1 MTLRY
6 VQQTVVVMR
15 KGNST
20 TPPIGAPFDFTDDE
34 IAQIEEASPD
44 ALSPVN
50 IKEAE
55 AIVAAATGADGDK
68 DDGKKAGGK
77 GSRKSAS
84 KAGDDDDDD
93 L

>member
-6 VQQTVVVMR
+6 VQQSIKVVRNGSDVR
-15 KGNST
+15 
-20 TPPIGAPFDFTDDE
+20 PPIGQPFDFTDDE

-44 ALSPVN
+44 ALSSVN

-55 AIVAAATGADGDK
+55 AIVAAVKGAE
-68 DDGKKAGGK
+68 DDGKKAAARGG
-77 GSRKSAS
+77 RKAGS
-84 KAGDDDDDD
+84 KAGDDDDD